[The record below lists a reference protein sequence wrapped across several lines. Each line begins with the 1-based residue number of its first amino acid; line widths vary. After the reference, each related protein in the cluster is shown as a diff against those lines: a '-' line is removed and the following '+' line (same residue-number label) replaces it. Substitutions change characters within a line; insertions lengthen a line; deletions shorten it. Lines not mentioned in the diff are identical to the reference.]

1 MFCVT
6 EGQLRRQ
13 VAEFRTAVDLERRYS
28 RRQLFSRFAN
38 RVPLGS
44 GRTGIAQRS
53 EFYFRKNP
61 AELDLSEAALLTGL
75 IKGPSY
81 DSPIKPAD
89 HALRRRNEVLDAMIE
104 NGSIRVDG
112 ENAKAA
118 DLDISTK

>member
-1 MFCVT
+1 M
-6 EGQLRRQ
+6 
-13 VAEFRTAVDLERRYS
+13 
-28 RRQLFSRFAN
+28 FAN
-38 RVPLGS
+38 RVPLGP
-44 GRTGIAQRS
+44 GRTGIAQGS

-89 HALRRRNEVLDAMIE
+89 RALRGRNEVLDAMIE
-104 NGSIRVDG
+104 NGSISRVDG

-118 DLDISTK
+118 DLDISSKIEGNGGHVRRIQTPHR